1 MRIINGFMKDIRRR
15 SGERV
20 TAWQISCGLQFL
32 PDRSHM
38 FMHIDKLLKIFS
50 IWCPLWKGGKYESY
64 FT

>member
-38 FMHIDKLLKIFS
+38 FMHIDKLLKIFFNIVS
-50 IWCPLWKGGKYESY
+50 VMERWQI
-64 FT
+64 